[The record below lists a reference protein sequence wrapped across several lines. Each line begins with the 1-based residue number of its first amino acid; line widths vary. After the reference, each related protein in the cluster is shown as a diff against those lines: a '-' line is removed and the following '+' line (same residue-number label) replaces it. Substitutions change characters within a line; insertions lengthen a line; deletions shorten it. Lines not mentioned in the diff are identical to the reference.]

1 MEVAML
7 TRLHNDH
14 KHIAILLN
22 ILHNKQQRLENAE
35 AINFN
40 LIRDIVEYMQSYAEH
55 SHHPLE
61 DLINDYYMQQH
72 PQEAIQRQLG
82 KEHTTLIECSSQLM
96 TTLNL
101 ILSDVPV
108 QNEVLSD
115 SLSEYVAIQKE
126 HLIYEEAE
134 LFPKWKAGMSD
145 EDWKIVEA
153 QCQERLIS
161 DPLFSDDD
169 NALFEELREYIAKAE
184 E

>member
-1 MEVAML
+1 ML

-14 KHIAILLN
+14 KHIAILLKL
-22 ILHNKQQRLENAE
+22 LHNKQQRLEMAK
-35 AINFN
+35 AVNFN

-61 DLINDYYMQQH
+61 DLINDFYLQAH
-72 PQEAIQRQLG
+72 PEAAVQRLLRE
-82 KEHTTLIECSSQLM
+82 EHTHLIGCSSQLM
-96 TTLNL
+96 ATLNL

-115 SLSEYVAIQKE
+115 SLKEYVRIQKE
-126 HLIYEEAE
+126 HMLYEEEE

-145 EDWKIVEA
+145 GDWQAVA
-153 QCQERLIS
+153 TQCHERLIS
-161 DPLFSDDD
+161 DPLFSDND